1 MQTVKLYGH
10 HSITYIAYINEFEL
24 TNASWQLTSIPYQR
38 PFFTI
43 YNPLRWYDFDMTR
56 LGSKITKPDSKNDS
70 QLSDTSLPNTSQ
82 LRQSSRSKPL
92 PASGSSLSQ
101 SRPQRVIQDSEADDD
116 DNLDR
121 SPLAASEPSVPEKI
135 SVIIPVKSE
144 SPSDLSSRVSGNNLS
159 TGNSTPATSVGPTT
173 DSDAKAPRA
182 NPPRRAKS
190 RQSKTSEA
198 VEKGTS
204 QTGDV
209 LTADDISDVPLA
221 KRRPAKRSAATASS
235 SKAPAR
241 VNASQR
247 ANKLQSSALSL
258 GSSKASTTRAAPNWT
273 EEDASDV
280 PLAKKRGK
288 KRSAGT
294 RSKAVKKPWSDAEKA
309 RFLQRLEDDYVPPTA
324 RQRRPYKEMSSA
336 ELDAVL
342 DTLQSG
348 DFWDFAEPGVP
359 LKKKQGKKRSAGTR
373 SDPIK
378 EMPDAELAEFLQEWD
393 EERPPA
399 KRLKRSFTQMSRVE
413 LEAVL
418 DEFTEKALN
427 PDWDDPNYGR
437 NSGWYWDF
445 TDPAGDAGWD
455 FVDPATFDSAFE
467 EVVSSSDSDDS
478 DAGERRPAAR
488 ESDIDDSANG
498 LVPGEDLP
506 PSWEDQRKAR
516 RAQADRKKL
525 EKKHPVLATMW
536 EQLEAQPILQT
547 EAAKQPTSITR
558 KLKPF
563 QLEGLSWMIRQEQT
577 EYRGGLL
584 GDEMGMGKTIQAVSL
599 IMSDYPQPNPTLVL
613 VPPVAL
619 MQWVAEIK
627 AYTDGKL
634 KVLVYHNSDPKIKKL
649 TSADVR
655 KYDVIMV
662 SYSSLESMHRKQEK
676 GFVRGEN
683 IVKSNS
689 VIHAVHYHRLILD
702 EAHSIKSRTTG
713 VAKAC
718 FALNANY
725 KWCLSGTPVQN
736 RIGEFFSLLRFLQVR
751 PFACYFC
758 KNCDCEQLQWSQNKQ
773 GRCTTCSHTGFQH
786 ISVFNKEIL
795 GPITEGRTQA
805 QRQAGLDKLR
815 LITDH
820 IMLRRMKDDHTGSME
835 LPAKRITLHN
845 EFFGEIEHDFS
856 RSIMTNSTRKFDTY
870 VSQGVMLNNYANI
883 FGLIM
888 QMRQVANHPDLI
900 LKKNMQAGFNIAV
913 CCICDEPAEDAI
925 RSQCRH
931 EFCRQ
936 CATEYLQ
943 SFQSGSE
950 HVDCP
955 RCHIALS
962 IDLEQPTLEEY
973 EDSVKKNS
981 IINRISMDNWTS
993 STKIEML
1000 LYELFQERSKSH
1012 TPKSIIFSQFTSMLQ
1027 LVEWRLRHAGFNTVM
1042 LDGSMTPAQ
1051 RQKSIEHF
1059 MTKPEVEVFLVSLK
1073 AGGVALNLTE
1083 ASRVFIIDPW
1093 WNPAAEWQSADRSH
1107 RIGQQRPCVV
1117 TRLCI
1122 EDSVESRIIQLQ
1134 EKKANLIRG
1143 TLNKDQAA
1151 ALEKLTP
1158 ADMSFLFR
1166 GT

>member
-1 MQTVKLYGH
+1 MRPRLRARATIPDSEDDSQF
-10 HSITYIAYINEFEL
+10 SE
-24 TNASWQLTSIPYQR
+24 TSLR
-38 PFFTI
+38 
-43 YNPLRWYDFDMTR
+43 NSSPLRR
-56 LGSKITKPDSKNDS
+56 
-70 QLSDTSLPNTSQ
+70 
-82 LRQSSRSKPL
+82 SSRSGPL
-92 PASGSSLSQ
+92 RAGGSSLSQ
-101 SRPQRVIQDSEADDD
+101 SRLQRVIPDSEDDVD
-116 DNLDR
+116 RLD
-121 SPLAASEPSVPEKI
+121 SVGPEGLTQEKI
-135 SVIIPVKSE
+135 SVVIPVKTE
-144 SPSDLSSRVSGNNLS
+144 SPSDSVSRASLGNPS
-159 TGNSTPATSVGPTT
+159 TGYSTPATSVGPITT
-173 DSDAKAPRA
+173 DTD
-182 NPPRRAKS
+182 
-190 RQSKTSEA
+190 
-198 VEKGTS
+198 
-204 QTGDV
+204 
-209 LTADDISDVPLA
+209 
-221 KRRPAKRSAATASS
+221 
-235 SKAPAR
+235 SKAPGR

-247 ANKLQSSALSL
+247 AKKVQSSALSL
-258 GSSKASTTRAAPNWT
+258 GSSKRGAKRPAAT
-273 EEDASDV
+273 FTDDDASDV
-280 PLAKKRGK
+280 PLAKKRAT
-288 KRSAGT
+288 KRSAT
-294 RSKAVKKPWSDAEKA
+294 AISSVADRNASDAA
-309 RFLQRLEDDYVPPTA
+309 LAHALQMEEYDEPRPKKRRPSFKEIFDSEDDT
-324 RQRRPYKEMSSA
+324 
-336 ELDAVL
+336 
-342 DTLQSG
+342 
-348 DFWDFAEPGVP
+348 
-359 LKKKQGKKRSAGTR
+359 
-373 SDPIK
+373 
-378 EMPDAELAEFLQEWD
+378 
-393 EERPPA
+393 
-399 KRLKRSFTQMSRVE
+399 
-413 LEAVL
+413 
-418 DEFTEKALN
+418 
-427 PDWDDPNYGR
+427 
-437 NSGWYWDF
+437 
-445 TDPAGDAGWD
+445 
-455 FVDPATFDSAFE
+455 
-467 EVVSSSDSDDS
+467 DDS
-478 DAGERRPAAR
+478 DYTDDLISPLSPAPPGLLHPDIEYSDTADPVGGQSAMPLAGLNL
-488 ESDIDDSANG
+488 DDAQYDSEEN
-498 LVPGEDLP
+498 LP
-506 PSWEDQRKAR
+506 PSWDDQRKAR
-516 RAQADRKKL
+516 RAEADRKKL
-525 EKKHPVLATMW
+525 EKKHPTLSTMW
-536 EQLEAQPILQT
+536 DRLKAQPVLQP

-563 QLEGLSWMIRQEQT
+563 QLEGLSWMIRQEKT

-599 IMSDYPQPNPTLVL
+599 LMSDYPQPDPTLVL

-634 KVLVYHNSDPKIKKL
+634 KVLVYHNSDAKIKKL
-649 TSADVR
+649 TATEIR
-655 KYDVIMV
+655 KYDVIMI
-662 SYSSLESMHRKQEK
+662 SYASLESMYRKQEK

-683 IVKSNS
+683 IVKANS
-689 VIHAVHYHRLILD
+689 VIHSIHFHRLVLD
-702 EAHSIKSRTTG
+702 EAHSIKSRNTG

-718 FALNANY
+718 FALKANY

-736 RIGEFFSLLRFLQVR
+736 RIGEFFSLLRFLQIK

-758 KNCDCEQLQWSQNKQ
+758 KACDCEHLQWNQDEK
-773 GRCTTCSHTGFQH
+773 GRCLSCYHTGFQH

-795 GPITEGRTQA
+795 GPITEGRTHA
-805 QRQAGLDKLR
+805 QRKAGLDKLR
-815 LITDH
+815 LITDQ
-820 IMLRRMKDDHTGSME
+820 IMLRRMKQEHTSSME
-835 LPAKRITLHN
+835 LPAKRITLHT

-900 LKKNMQAGFNIAV
+900 LKKKMQAGFNVAV
-913 CCICDEPAEDAI
+913 CSVCDEPAEDAI
-925 RSQCRH
+925 RSRCRH

-936 CATEYLQ
+936 CAKDYIQ
-943 SFQSGSE
+943 SFQDDNK

-962 IDLEQPTLEEY
+962 IDLEQPTLAEY
-973 EDSVKKNS
+973 EDTVKKNS
-981 IINRISMDNWTS
+981 IINRISMENWTS
-993 STKIEML
+993 STKIETL

-1143 TLNKDQAA
+1143 TLNKDEAA

-1158 ADMSFLFR
+1158 EDMSFLFR

>member
-1 MQTVKLYGH
+1 MNRL
-10 HSITYIAYINEFEL
+10 
-24 TNASWQLTSIPYQR
+24 R
-38 PFFTI
+38 PRATI
-43 YNPLRWYDFDMTR
+43 
-56 LGSKITKPDSKNDS
+56 PDSDDS
-70 QLSDTSLPNTSQ
+70 QFSDTSLKNSSY
-82 LRQSSRSKPL
+82 LRRSSRSGPL
-92 PASGSSLSQ
+92 RAGGSSLSQ
-101 SRPQRVIQDSEADDD
+101 SRPQRVIPDSETDEDDSI
-116 DNLDR
+116 DR
-121 SPLAASEPSVPEKI
+121 SDVLAEEVPVPVEKPA
-135 SVIIPVKSE
+135 VVIPVKK
-144 SPSDLSSRVSGNNLS
+144 SPSDSVSQASGENQS
-159 TGNSTPATSVGPTT
+159 TAYSTPATSVGPITT
-173 DSDAKAPRA
+173 DSDSKAPHA
-182 NPPRRAKS
+182 NASQRGKKTQANASSTRGSAKGN
-190 RQSKTSEA
+190 RA
-198 VEKGTS
+198 VEDST
-204 QTGDV
+204 
-209 LTADDISDVPLA
+209 DDDASDLPLA
-221 KRRPAKRSAATASS
+221 KKRPTKRSTANA
-235 SKAPAR
+235 KASTR

-247 ANKLQSSALSL
+247 AKNLNTSAMSL
-258 GSSKASTTRAAPNWT
+258 GASGSKRGTKRAATNWSDD
-273 EEDASDV
+273 DASASDA
-280 PLAKKRGK
+280 PLATRRGT
-288 KRSAGT
+288 KRSAAT
-294 RSKAVKKPWSDAEKA
+294 ADTPDADAEDA
-309 RFLQRLEDDYVPPTA
+309 ALAHALQMAEYDVPPVKRVKFT
-324 RQRRPYKEMSSA
+324 PKEA
-336 ELDAVL
+336 LD
-342 DTLQSG
+342 
-348 DFWDFAEPGVP
+348 
-359 LKKKQGKKRSAGTR
+359 
-373 SDPIK
+373 
-378 EMPDAELAEFLQEWD
+378 MDA
-393 EERPPA
+393 
-399 KRLKRSFTQMSRVE
+399 
-413 LEAVL
+413 
-418 DEFTEKALN
+418 
-427 PDWDDPNYGR
+427 
-437 NSGWYWDF
+437 
-445 TDPAGDAGWD
+445 
-455 FVDPATFDSAFE
+455 
-467 EVVSSSDSDDS
+467 DSDDS
-478 DAGERRPAAR
+478 YISLLAYSSEGSTSDDELDPLSVPAGRQSTARPAAQR
-488 ESDIDDSANG
+488 PIGEADGDESE
-498 LVPGEDLP
+498 EDLP
-506 PSWEDQRKAR
+506 PSWEQQRKAKR
-516 RAQADRKKL
+516 VEADRKKL
-525 EKKHPVLATMW
+525 EKTHPVLSTMW
-536 EQLEAQPILQT
+536 ELLKAQPVLPPQ
-547 EAAKQPTSITR
+547 AAKQPTSITR
-558 KLKPF
+558 NLKPF

-577 EYRGGLL
+577 QYRGGLL

-599 IMSDYPQPNPTLVL
+599 IMSDYPQPDPTLVL

-634 KVLVYHNSDPKIKKL
+634 KVLVFHNSDPKIKKL
-649 TSADVR
+649 TEADVR

-662 SYSSLESMHRKQEK
+662 SYSSLESMYRKQEK
-676 GFVRGEN
+676 GFGRGQDL
-683 IVKSNS
+683 VKSNS
-689 VIHAVHYHRLILD
+689 VLHAVHYHRLVLD

-718 FALNANY
+718 FALEANY

-736 RIGEFFSLLRFLQVR
+736 RIGEFFSLLRFLQVK

-758 KNCDCEQLQWSQNKQ
+758 KNCPCEQLQWTQNAEGK
-773 GRCTTCSHTGFQH
+773 CTACSHTGFQH

-795 GPITEGRTQA
+795 NPITEGRTQA
-805 QRQAGLDKLR
+805 QRKAGLDKLR

-820 IMLRRMKDDHTGSME
+820 IMLRRMKEDHTGSME
-835 LPAKRITLHN
+835 LPPKRITLHN

-900 LKKNMQAGFNIAV
+900 LKKKTQAGFNVAV
-913 CCICDEPAEDAI
+913 CSVCDEPAEDAI

-936 CATEYLQ
+936 CAKDYIQ
-943 SFQSGSE
+943 SFQDDSQ

-981 IINRISMDNWTS
+981 IINRISMENWTS

-1158 ADMSFLFR
+1158 EDMSFLFR